1 MKKRL
6 GMNHGVVYK
15 QHQALSMTLFADF
28 YGCVSSSFAAYS
40 PHTELRLH

>member
-28 YGCVSSSFAAYS
+28 FFMAA
-40 PHTELRLH
+40 LVLVLLHIPLILS